1 MKILPKILLLVA
13 LLASLALGG
22 IYAANNGKL
31 NSPIRHVVQ
40 YLLLKQG
47 VSAKFIDFDFKN
59 STLTASQLKLKLG
72 SSTGIINDFSIKM
85 NFAGWFSEAK
95 LFLEVPSLNLAL
107 WDKNGEQ
114 IFQTEISAKA
124 SVPVF
129 WGRRNFD
136 LVLNDIK
143 LPNIKDIEGKKLP
156 VGKARYVSVKS
167 PFVDKEQFDLNFGES
182 VYLNLKNWNQ
192 NKNKLQLR
200 ANNLP
205 FMIYKFAANILED
218 SELVDFCAEFIKDG
232 YVQDLNIVFDPNGSS
247 NDLFGSGKIRKLD
260 FLYDPDYPILKD
272 VGLDFEIKGSKFKF
286 DIKNG
291 YSSDVLLSEGVM
303 FMDWQGRDDTLLT
316 LNTKG
321 YGSVKSLVD
330 FISQDQK
337 NAMKKANI
345 DIEKAKGS
353 VEVEAS
359 IEIPL
364 KRGTENI
371 YDIKAN
377 IPDLALDIFKN
388 NVHLRGGNISG
399 VFDGN
404 KLTLGGEGEINGF
417 NSDIN
422 FIYNIKDTSKF
433 DHKLDIK
440 TRFKTIPRKDRR
452 STKIGFISLLG
463 GDSIIDIE
471 YVNKNSQGEI
481 LVDADISELDL
492 YFDKLGIRKKKNQQA
507 RVVIRGSFSDPT
519 EGNLDFSVK
528 GENDIKI
535 NGDVIFKEEAV
546 QVNISEIK
554 TKGTDLSASLIE
566 SKGMVV
572 IDLKGKSLDL
582 SDADM
587 LQFLEKERD
596 EGATKLS
603 LNIKKIRLK
612 NDIWLDNL
620 DLKLECD
627 KERCFSGYMNSK
639 LGERLVE
646 MLLTANVAQENWLIK
661 TGNAGALFKG
671 IGIYDTMKSGSLT
684 LNINTSRRE
693 VKSGQI
699 IPILDGSFELDRFI
713 VSKTSMMSQLV
724 SFTSFPG
731 LLNII
736 RGSNSISFSD
746 MSGNFSFDND
756 VLKIKNSA
764 ARGPYFNF
772 NMYGD
777 IDIQKRQV
785 NLKGHVTP
793 ELYGISSAVSYIPVV
808 GRILTGNKKH
818 RGIIAAPYHI
828 KEKY

>member
-1 MKILPKILLLVA
+1 MKILPKILLLVV
-13 LLASLALGG
+13 LLASLVLGG
-22 IYAANNGKL
+22 VYAVNNGKL
-31 NSPIRHVVQ
+31 NAPIKHALQ
-40 YLLLKQG
+40 YFLLKKG
-47 VSAKFIDFDFKN
+47 VNAQFVDLGFQHGS
-59 STLTASQLKLKLG
+59 LTASQLKLKLG
-72 SSTGIINDFSIKM
+72 SSTGIIDDFSIKM
-85 NFAGWFSEAK
+85 NFTGGVSAAK
-95 LFLEVPSLNLAL
+95 FLLEVPSVKLAL

-114 IFQTEISAKA
+114 IFQTDIGAKA

-129 WGRRNFD
+129 WGRRNFE
-136 LVLNDIK
+136 LSLNGIK
-143 LPNIKDIEGKKLP
+143 LSQIKDIDGHDLQA
-156 VGKARYVSVKS
+156 GSARYVSVRS

-182 VYLNLKNWNQ
+182 VYLNLKNWSQ
-192 NKNKLQLR
+192 NKNKLQLKG
-200 ANNLP
+200 NNLP
-205 FMIYKFAANILED
+205 FMIYKFAANFLEN
-218 SELVDFCAEFIKDG
+218 SELIDFCEEFIKDG
-232 YVQDLNIVFDPNGSS
+232 YVQNLNIVFDPNGSS
-247 NDLFGSGKIRKLD
+247 KDLFGSGEIRKLD
-260 FLYDPDYPILKD
+260 FLYDPDYPILHD
-272 VGLDFEIKGSKFKF
+272 IGLDFEIKGSKFKF

-291 YSSDVLLSEGVM
+291 CSSDILLSEGTM

-321 YGSVKSLVD
+321 HGSVKSLVD

-337 NAMKKANI
+337 NAMKKAKI

-353 VEVEAS
+353 VAVEGS

-377 IPDLALDIFKN
+377 IPDLAIDVFKD
-388 NVHLRGGNISG
+388 NVHLRGGNVSG

-404 KLTLGGEGEINGF
+404 RLTLAGDGKINGF

-422 FIYNIKDTSKF
+422 FVYNIKDTSKF

-440 TRFKTIPRKDRR
+440 TRFKTIPRKDKRN
-452 STKIGFISLLG
+452 TKIGFVSLLG

-481 LVDADISELDL
+481 LVDADISDLDL

-507 RVVIRGSFSDPT
+507 RAVIRGSFSDPT
-519 EGNLDFSVK
+519 EGNLDFSVE
-528 GENDIKI
+528 GEGDIKI
-535 NGDVIFKEEAV
+535 NGDIIFKEEAL
-546 QVNISEIK
+546 QVNVSEIK
-554 TKGTDLSASLIE
+554 AKGTDLSASLIE
-566 SKGMVV
+566 SKGMVI
-572 IDLKGKSLDL
+572 IDLKGKSLNL
-582 SDADM
+582 SEADM

-596 EGATKLS
+596 EEATKIS
-603 LNIKKIRLK
+603 LAIDKVRLK
-612 NDIWLDNL
+612 NDIWLDDL
-620 DLKLECD
+620 DLMLECD
-627 KERCFSGYMNSK
+627 KERCFAGYMNSR
-639 LGERLVE
+639 LGERLLE
-646 MLLTANVAQENWLIK
+646 MLITANVTQENWLIK

-671 IGIYDTMKSGSLT
+671 IGIYETMKSGNLT

-693 VKSGQI
+693 VKSGEI
-699 IPILDGSFELDRFI
+699 IPILDGSFVLDRFI
-713 VSKTSMMSQLV
+713 ASKTSMMSQLV

-736 RGSNSISFSD
+736 RGSNSISFSG
-746 MSGNFSFDND
+746 MSGNFSFDDD

-772 NMYGD
+772 NMHGYV
-777 IDIQKRQV
+777 DIQKRQV

-793 ELYGISSAVSYIPVV
+793 ELYGISAAVRYIPVV
-808 GRILTGNKKH
+808 GRILTGNEKH